1 MNCESAKKNAA
12 LFLYGELTI
21 EEEQAFQDHIET
33 CADCGREFE
42 TEKRVQA
49 ALNRNEV
56 AVDPA
61 LLVRSRREL
70 ALRLENARMRR
81 AGIGEWLRRLSDLR
95 IAALARPAAALAL
108 VAMGF
113 FGARLTMPKQAQPP
127 QVAGLGG
134 ATEPGVMRVRYLES
148 GPSGRV
154 HLVVD
159 ETRQR
164 ELSGTVDDDQ
174 IRRLLL
180 AAARES
186 SDAGLRAESMDVLKA
201 ERTAGELRPVLLY
214 ALQHDSNPGVRLK
227 ALDALKPYGGEAD
240 VRAALTQVLLTDD
253 NPGVRAQA
261 IDLLVEHKGGMT
273 AGVLQEVVQKENN
286 SYVRLRCQRALE
298 DMNASVGTF

>member
-1 MNCESAKKNAA
+1 MNCELAKKNAA

-42 TEKRVQA
+42 TEKRMQA
-49 ALNRNEV
+49 ALSRSEA

-81 AGIGEWLRRLSDLR
+81 AGLGEWLRRLSDLR
-95 IAALARPAAALAL
+95 MAALARPAAALAL
-108 VAMGF
+108 VALGF
-113 FGARLTMPKQAQPP
+113 FGARLTTPKPAPVHE
-127 QVAGLGG
+127 VAGV
-134 ATEPGVMRVRYLES
+134 ASAEPGVLRVRYLEP

-154 HLVVD
+154 QLVVD

-164 ELSGTVDDDQ
+164 TISGTVDDDQ

-186 SDAGLRAESMDVLKA
+186 TDAGLRAESMDVLKA
-201 ERTAGELRPVLLY
+201 ERSAGELRPVLLY

-227 ALDALKPYGGEAD
+227 ALDALKAYGAEAD
-240 VRAALTQVLLTDD
+240 VRAALTQVLLSDD

>member
-1 MNCESAKKNAA
+1 MTCELAKKNAA

-21 EEEQAFQDHIET
+21 EEEQAFQDHIEA
-33 CADCGREFE
+33 CAECGREFE

-49 ALNRNEV
+49 ELNRNEV
-56 AVDPA
+56 AIDPA

-70 ALRLENARMRR
+70 GLRLENARMRR
-81 AGIGEWLRRLSDLR
+81 AGLGAWLRRLSDLR
-95 IAALARPAAALAL
+95 MAALARPAAALAL
-108 VAMGF
+108 VALGF
-113 FGARLTMPKQAQPP
+113 FGARLTAPKAAPVHE
-127 QVAGLGG
+127 VAGVG
-134 ATEPGVMRVRYLES
+134 AAEPGVLRVRYLEP

-154 HLVVD
+154 QLVVD

-164 ELSGTVDDDQ
+164 TISGTVDDDQ

-186 SDAGLRAESMDVLKA
+186 TDAGLRAESMDVLKA
-201 ERTAGELRPVLLY
+201 ERSAGELRPVLLY

-227 ALDALKPYGGEAD
+227 ALDALKPYGAEAD

>member
-1 MNCESAKKNAA
+1 MNCEAVKKNAA
-12 LFLYGELTI
+12 LFLYGELTL
-21 EEEQAFQDHIET
+21 EEEQSFQDHIEA
-33 CADCGREFE
+33 CADCRREFE

-49 ALNRNEV
+49 ALNRREV
-56 AVDPA
+56 DVDPA
-61 LLVRSRREL
+61 LLARSRRDL
-70 ALRLENARMRR
+70 ALRLENAGMRR
-81 AGIGEWLRRLSDLR
+81 AGVREWLRRVSDMR

-108 VAMGF
+108 IALGF
-113 FGARLTMPKQAQPP
+113 FGARLTASKPA
-127 QVAGLGG
+127 VDAAG

-164 ELSGTVDDDQ
+164 ELSGSVNDDQ

-201 ERTAGELRPVLLY
+201 ERTPAELRPVLLY

-227 ALDALKPYGGEAD
+227 AMDALKPYGGEAD
-240 VRAALTQVLLTDD
+240 VREALTRVLLADD

-261 IDLLVEHKGGMT
+261 IDLLVEHKGDMT

>member
-1 MNCESAKKNAA
+1 MNCESARKSTA

-21 EEEQAFQDHIET
+21 EEEQAFQDHIES

-42 TEKRVQA
+42 TQKRLQA
-49 ALNRNEV
+49 ALNRNEA

-81 AGIGEWLRRLSDLR
+81 AGLGDWLRRLSDLR
-95 IAALARPAAALAL
+95 IAVLARPAAALAL
-108 VAMGF
+108 VALGF
-113 FGARLTMPKQAQPP
+113 FGARLTAPGNAERRD
-127 QVAGLGG
+127 G
-134 ATEPGVMRVRYLES
+134 TESGVTRVRYLEP

-154 HLVVD
+154 QLVVD

-164 ELSGTVDDDQ
+164 TISGSVDDDQ

-186 SDAGLRAESMDVLKA
+186 TDAGLRAESMDVLKA
-201 ERTAGELRPVLLY
+201 ERSAGELRPVLLY

-240 VRAALTQVLLTDD
+240 VRAALTQVLLSDD

-273 AGVLQEVVQKENN
+273 AGVLQEVVQKESN

-298 DMNASVGTF
+298 EMNASVGTF

>member
-1 MNCESAKKNAA
+1 MNCEWVKKNAA

-21 EEEQAFQDHIET
+21 EEEQSFQDHIEA
-33 CADCGREFE
+33 CADCRREFE

-56 AVDPA
+56 EVHPA
-61 LLVRSRREL
+61 LLTRSRRDL
-70 ALRLENARMRR
+70 SLRLESAGMRR
-81 AGIGEWLRRLSDLR
+81 AGLREWLARLSDLR
-95 IAALARPAAALAL
+95 IAALARPAAALAM
-108 VAMGF
+108 VALGF
-113 FGARLTMPKQAQPP
+113 FGARLTTPKPSVD
-127 QVAGLGG
+127 VA
-134 ATEPGVMRVRYLES
+134 AEAAVTRVRYLEP

-154 HLVVD
+154 QLVVD

-164 ELSGTVDDDQ
+164 TLSGTVDDEQ

-186 SDAGLRAESMDVLKA
+186 SDAGLRAESMDVLRA

-227 ALDALKPYGGEAD
+227 ALDALKQYSGEAD
-240 VRAALTQVLLTDD
+240 VREALTQVLLGDD

-261 IDLLVEHKGGMT
+261 IDLLVEHKGDMT
-273 AGVLQEVVQKENN
+273 AGLLQQVVQKENN
-286 SYVRLRCQRALE
+286 TYVRLRCQRALE

>member
-1 MNCESAKKNAA
+1 MNCELAKKNAA

-56 AVDPA
+56 AADPA
-61 LLVRSRREL
+61 LLARSRREL
-70 ALRLENARMRR
+70 GLRLENARMRR
-81 AGIGEWLRRLSDLR
+81 AGLGAWLRRLSDLR
-95 IAALARPAAALAL
+95 IAVLARPAAALAL
-108 VAMGF
+108 VALGF
-113 FGARLTMPKQAQPP
+113 FGARLATPKAAPARE
-127 QVAGLGG
+127 VAGL
-134 ATEPGVMRVRYLES
+134 ASAEPGVLRVRYLEP

-154 HLVVD
+154 QLVVD

-164 ELSGTVDDDQ
+164 TISGTVDDDQ

-186 SDAGLRAESMDVLKA
+186 TDAGLRAESMDVLKA
-201 ERTAGELRPVLLY
+201 DRSAGELRPVLLY

-227 ALDALKPYGGEAD
+227 ALDALKPYGTEAD

>member
-1 MNCESAKKNAA
+1 MTCESVKKNAA

-21 EEEQAFQDHIET
+21 EEEQSFQDHIES

-42 TEKRVQA
+42 MEKRVQA

-61 LLVRSRREL
+61 LLARSRRDL
-70 ALRLENARMRR
+70 AARLENAGMRR
-81 AGIGEWLRRLSDLR
+81 AGFGDWLRRLSDLR

-108 VAMGF
+108 VALGF
-113 FGARLTMPKQAQPP
+113 FGARLTTPKAPERQL
-127 QVAGLGG
+127 VSSV
-134 ATEPGVMRVRYLES
+134 TDPGVLRVRYLEP
-148 GPSGRV
+148 GPAGRV
-154 HLVVD
+154 QLVVD

-164 ELSGTVDDDQ
+164 TISGTVNDDQ
-174 IRRLLL
+174 IRRLLM

-227 ALDALKPYGGEAD
+227 ALDALKPYGAEAD
-240 VRAALTQVLLTDD
+240 VRAAMTQVLLTDD

>member
-1 MNCESAKKNAA
+1 MNCESVKKNAA
-12 LFLYGELTI
+12 LVLYGELTM
-21 EEEQAFQDHIET
+21 EEEQSFQDHLDA
-33 CADCGREFE
+33 CAECGREFE

-49 ALNRNEV
+49 ALNQRAVEV
-56 AVDPA
+56 DAA
-61 LLVRSRREL
+61 LLVRSRRDL
-70 ALRLENARMRR
+70 ALRLEKAGMRR
-81 AGIGEWLRRLSDLR
+81 AGFGEWLRRLSDLR

-108 VAMGF
+108 VALGF
-113 FGARLTMPKQAQPP
+113 FGARLTSSKPRVD
-127 QVAGLGG
+127 VA
-134 ATEPGVMRVRYLES
+134 AAEPGVMRVRYLEP

-154 HLVVD
+154 QLVVD

-164 ELSGTVDDDQ
+164 TLSGSVNDDQ
-174 IRRLLL
+174 IRRLLM

-201 ERTAGELRPVLLY
+201 ERTPAELRPVLLY

-240 VRAALTQVLLTDD
+240 VREALTRVLLADD

-261 IDLLVEHKGGMT
+261 IDLLVEHKGEMT

>member
-1 MNCESAKKNAA
+1 MTCESVKKNAA

-21 EEEQAFQDHIET
+21 EEEQAFQDHVET
-33 CADCGREFE
+33 CADCRQEFE
-42 TEKRVQA
+42 AEKRVQT
-49 ALNRNEV
+49 ALSRNEV
-56 AVDPA
+56 PVDPA

-70 ALRLENARMRR
+70 ALRLENASMRR
-81 AGIGEWLRRLSDLR
+81 PGFGAWLRRLSDLP
-95 IAALARPAAALAL
+95 IAALAKPAAALAL
-108 VAMGF
+108 VALGF
-113 FGARLTMPKQAQPP
+113 FGARLTAPKPAP
-127 QVAGLGG
+127 QREVAGLG
-134 ATEPGVMRVRYLES
+134 ASEPGVMRVRYLES
-148 GPSGRV
+148 APSGRV

-164 ELSGTVDDDQ
+164 ELSGTVDDEQ

-201 ERTAGELRPVLLY
+201 QRTAGELRPVLLY

-227 ALDALKPYGGEAD
+227 ALDALKPYGAEAD
-240 VRAALTQVLLTDD
+240 VRAVLTQVLLTDD

>member
-1 MNCESAKKNAA
+1 
-12 LFLYGELTI
+12 
-21 EEEQAFQDHIET
+21 
-33 CADCGREFE
+33 
-42 TEKRVQA
+42 
-49 ALNRNEV
+49 
-56 AVDPA
+56 
-61 LLVRSRREL
+61 
-70 ALRLENARMRR
+70 
-81 AGIGEWLRRLSDLR
+81 
-95 IAALARPAAALAL
+95 
-108 VAMGF
+108 
-113 FGARLTMPKQAQPP
+113 
-127 QVAGLGG
+127 
-134 ATEPGVMRVRYLES
+134 MRVRYLES

-227 ALDALKPYGGEAD
+227 ALDALKAYGGEAD
-240 VRAALTQVLLTDD
+240 VRAVLTQVLLTDD

>member
-1 MNCESAKKNAA
+1 MNCESVKKNAA

-21 EEEQAFQDHIET
+21 EEEQAFQDHLET

-42 TEKRVQA
+42 TEKRMQA
-49 ALNRNEV
+49 ALSRSEV

-61 LLVRSRREL
+61 LLVSSRREL
-70 ALRLENARMRR
+70 SLRLENAAMRR
-81 AGIGEWLRRLSDLR
+81 AGFGDWLRRLSDLR
-95 IAALARPAAALAL
+95 MAALARPAAALAL
-108 VAMGF
+108 VALGF
-113 FGARLTMPKQAQPP
+113 FGARLTATKPAQPP
-127 QVAGLGG
+127 QVAGLG
-134 ATEPGVMRVRYLES
+134 ASEPGVMRVRYLES

-164 ELSGTVDDDQ
+164 ELSGTVNDDQ

-186 SDAGLRAESMDVLKA
+186 SDPGLRAESMDALKSQGA
-201 ERTAGELRPVLLY
+201 AGELRPVLLY
-214 ALQHDSNPGVRLK
+214 ALEHDPNPGVRLK
-227 ALDALKPYGGEAD
+227 ALDALKAHGGEAD
-240 VRAALTQVLLTDD
+240 VRAALTQVLLADD

-261 IDLLVEHKGGMT
+261 IDLLVEHKGAMT

-286 SYVRLRCQRALE
+286 GYVRLRCQRALDE
-298 DMNASVGTF
+298 MNASVGTF

>member
-1 MNCESAKKNAA
+1 MTCELAKKNAA

-56 AVDPA
+56 AIDPA

-70 ALRLENARMRR
+70 GLRLENARMRR
-81 AGIGEWLRRLSDLR
+81 AGLVAWLRRLSDLR
-95 IAALARPAAALAL
+95 MAALARPAAAVAL
-108 VAMGF
+108 VALGF
-113 FGARLTMPKQAQPP
+113 FGARLTATKAAPARE
-127 QVAGLGG
+127 VAGL
-134 ATEPGVMRVRYLES
+134 ASADPGVLRVRYLEP
-148 GPSGRV
+148 GPAGRV
-154 HLVVD
+154 QLVVD

-164 ELSGTVDDDQ
+164 TISGTVDDDQ
-174 IRRLLL
+174 IRRLLM

-186 SDAGLRAESMDVLKA
+186 TDAGLRAESMDVLKA
-201 ERTAGELRPVLLY
+201 ERSAGELRPVLLY

-227 ALDALKPYGGEAD
+227 ALDALKPYGAEAD

-273 AGVLQEVVQKENN
+273 AGVLQQVVQKENN

>member
-1 MNCESAKKNAA
+1 MNCEAVKKNAA
-12 LFLYGELTI
+12 LFLYGELTL
-21 EEEQAFQDHIET
+21 EEEQSFQDHIEA
-33 CADCGREFE
+33 CADCRREFE

-49 ALNRNEV
+49 ALNRREV
-56 AVDPA
+56 DVDPA
-61 LLVRSRREL
+61 LLARSRRDL
-70 ALRLENARMRR
+70 ALRLEGAGMRR
-81 AGIGEWLRRLSDLR
+81 AGVREWIRRLSDLR

-108 VAMGF
+108 IAVGF
-113 FGARLTMPKQAQPP
+113 FGARLTTSKSALEAAGTPDQA
-127 QVAGLGG
+127 
-134 ATEPGVMRVRYLES
+134 VMRVRYLES

-164 ELSGTVDDDQ
+164 ELSGSVNDDQ

-201 ERTAGELRPVLLY
+201 ERTPAELRPVLLY

-227 ALDALKPYGGEAD
+227 AMDALKPYGGEAD
-240 VRAALTQVLLTDD
+240 VREALTRVLLADD

-261 IDLLVEHKGGMT
+261 IDLLVEHKGDMT

>member
-1 MNCESAKKNAA
+1 MNCESVKKNAA

-33 CADCGREFE
+33 CADCGQEFE
-42 TEKRVQA
+42 TQKRVQA

-56 AVDPA
+56 ELDPA
-61 LLVRSRREL
+61 LLVRSRRDL
-70 ALRLENARMRR
+70 ALRLENASMRR
-81 AGIGEWLRRLSDLR
+81 AGFGDWLRRLSDLR
-95 IAALARPAAALAL
+95 IAALAKPAAALAL
-108 VAMGF
+108 VALGF
-113 FGARLTMPKQAQPP
+113 FGARFTESKPAQP
-127 QVAGLGG
+127 QLISS
-134 ATEPGVMRVRYLES
+134 ATEPGVLRVRYLEP

-154 HLVVD
+154 QLVVD

-164 ELSGTVDDDQ
+164 TISGSVNDDQ
-174 IRRLLL
+174 IRRLLM

-201 ERTAGELRPVLLY
+201 QRTAGELRPVLLY

-227 ALDALKPYGGEAD
+227 ALDALKPFGGEAD

>member
-1 MNCESAKKNAA
+1 MNCESVKKNAA

-49 ALNRNEV
+49 ALSRNEV

-61 LLVRSRREL
+61 LLARSRRDL
-70 ALRLENARMRR
+70 ALRLENARTRR
-81 AGIGEWLRRLSDLR
+81 AGLGEWLRRLSDLR
-95 IAALARPAAALAL
+95 IAALAKPAAALAL
-108 VAMGF
+108 VALGF
-113 FGARLTMPKQAQPP
+113 FGARFTESKPAQP
-127 QVAGLGG
+127 QLVSSA
-134 ATEPGVMRVRYLES
+134 AEPGVLRVRYLEPR
-148 GPSGRV
+148 PSGQV
-154 HLVVD
+154 QLVVD

-164 ELSGTVDDDQ
+164 TISGSVNDDQ
-174 IRRLLL
+174 IRRLLM

-201 ERTAGELRPVLLY
+201 QRTAGELRPVLLY
-214 ALQHDSNPGVRLK
+214 ALQHDANPGVRLK

-240 VRAALTQVLLTDD
+240 VRAVLTQVLLTDD

-261 IDLLVEHKGGMT
+261 IDLLVEHKGRMT